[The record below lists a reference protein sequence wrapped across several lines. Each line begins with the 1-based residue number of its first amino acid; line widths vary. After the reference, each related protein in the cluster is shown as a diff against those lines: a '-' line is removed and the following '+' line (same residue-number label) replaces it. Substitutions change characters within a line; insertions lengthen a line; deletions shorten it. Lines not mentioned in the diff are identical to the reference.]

1 MYKLKPNENRIK
13 LVIPEEQLLDA
24 AEIAGKWGKSRKCGM
39 EKLLLENEQ
48 KHPKMSSSAFS
59 WQQPFAFLN
68 SQFSDRDKYS
78 DPRIL

>member
-39 EKLLLENEQ
+39 EK
-48 KHPKMSSSAFS
+48 
-59 WQQPFAFLN
+59 
-68 SQFSDRDKYS
+68 
-78 DPRIL
+78 